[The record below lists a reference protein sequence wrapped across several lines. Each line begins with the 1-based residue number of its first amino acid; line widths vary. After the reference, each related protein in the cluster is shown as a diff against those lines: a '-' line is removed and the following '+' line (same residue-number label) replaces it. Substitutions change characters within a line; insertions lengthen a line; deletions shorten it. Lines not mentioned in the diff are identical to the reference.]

1 MGLSSLENM
10 LAITVWVSWVLTHRH
25 NAHIFKFIYLYQGGE
40 EERIVCSKP
49 EDPRQSMM
57 GAERVV
63 ETQF

>member
-1 MGLSSLENM
+1 MHSN
-10 LAITVWVSWVLTHRH
+10 
-25 NAHIFKFIYLYQGGE
+25 IFPEDPILKTNPEIIYLNLYLYQGGE